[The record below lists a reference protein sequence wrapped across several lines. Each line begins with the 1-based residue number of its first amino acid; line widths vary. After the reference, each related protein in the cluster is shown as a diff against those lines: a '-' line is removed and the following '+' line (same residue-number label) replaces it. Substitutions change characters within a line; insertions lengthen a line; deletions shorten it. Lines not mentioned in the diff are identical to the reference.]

1 VTDEDEAPDESQ
13 PSPPSDAQIRFI
25 KALSQYTDPLDG
37 LEYYK
42 DELFEG
48 IDPEAADISSEKD
61 PATGAVVYTINDA
74 TSGTQ
79 IVRFLKNY
87 AALLDAHADEWV
99 FGTDA

>member
-1 VTDEDEAPDESQ
+1 MTDVETPPGEPEAR
-13 PSPPSDAQIRFI
+13 PPSDAQVRFV
-25 KALSQYTDPLDG
+25 KAISQYTDPLDG

-48 IDPEAADISSEKD
+48 IDPEAADITSETD
-61 PATGAVVYTINDA
+61 PDTGALVYTINES
-74 TSGTQ
+74 TSGVQ

-87 AALLDAHADEWV
+87 AALIEAHADEWV